1 MAPKARSSGPRG
13 RRPAVAGGAH
23 SRFAGKQGA
32 PANPLP
38 LAHRLAT
45 WTIGLLFVAV
55 PFVLDSAQKDAFRL
69 PKALLGETLALLSL
83 FFLAFAW
90 KGPKEWRELLRAPF
104 VAAFGPF
111 VVVATL
117 VSLASPH
124 LAHVQRGLAG
134 LWIGA
139 VAVWGW
145 SVGFSRRE
153 LREALAWQL
162 APASVLAAIAILQFH
177 GIYQPY
183 AFVGIAESSR
193 YAIGSLAG
201 NVGDLAA
208 YLVLPTIL
216 AQAEIARGGRV
227 RLASAALALCLY
239 GLAVTQTL
247 AALAGVAVGSV
258 VFWAFRISRRR
269 LLAGAFAGAGAVV
282 LLFVV
287 VAPLRERSL
296 AKAGEIA
303 RGDWNSV
310 LTGRLDGWRAAVW
323 MLGEH
328 PATGVGVGAYRT
340 EFIPAKLALVRSG
353 VPFFEEQQNVVF
365 ANAHN
370 ELLEVAAETG
380 WPGLAAFGLGLVLL
394 ARRLRRSSAGANS
407 GTGAPAEESAAA
419 LAWAGLA
426 AIAVLSLASFP
437 FRIGIALWPIC
448 LFLAWIFSPEAP
460 GAAAGDAGEGE

>member
-1 MAPKARSSGPRG
+1 M
-13 RRPAVAGGAH
+13 
-23 SRFAGKQGA
+23 
-32 PANPLP
+32 
-38 LAHRLAT
+38 
-45 WTIGLLFVAV
+45 LL
-55 PFVLDSAQKDAFRL
+55 L
-69 PKALLGETLALLSL
+69 
-83 FFLAFAW
+83 
-90 KGPKEWRELLRAPF
+90 
-104 VAAFGPF
+104 
-111 VVVATL
+111 
-117 VSLASPH
+117 
-124 LAHVQRGLAG
+124 
-134 LWIGA
+134 
-139 VAVWGW
+139 
-145 SVGFSRRE
+145 
-153 LREALAWQL
+153 
-162 APASVLAAIAILQFH
+162 
-177 GIYQPY
+177 
-183 AFVGIAESSR
+183 
-193 YAIGSLAG
+193 
-201 NVGDLAA
+201 
-208 YLVLPTIL
+208 
-216 AQAEIARGGRV
+216 
-227 RLASAALALCLY
+227 
-239 GLAVTQTL
+239 
-247 AALAGVAVGSV
+247 
-258 VFWAFRISRRR
+258 
-269 LLAGAFAGAGAVV
+269 
-282 LLFVV
+282 VV

-394 ARRLRRSSAGANS
+394 ARRLRRLSAGANS

-419 LAWAGLA
+419 LAWGGLA

-448 LFLAWIFSPEAP
+448 LFLAWIFSPEGP